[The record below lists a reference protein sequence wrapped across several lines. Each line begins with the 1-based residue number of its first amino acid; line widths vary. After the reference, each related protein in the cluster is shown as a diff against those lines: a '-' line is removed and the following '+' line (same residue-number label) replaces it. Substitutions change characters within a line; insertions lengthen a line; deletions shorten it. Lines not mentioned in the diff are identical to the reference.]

1 MSIRTE
7 QEYQEKLNLAKNI
20 QQLILK
26 GKSTIINEAMYSTLK
41 TQLQEYGDS
50 RTTK

>member
-20 QQLILK
+20 QQLILQ
-26 GKSTIINEAMYSTLK
+26 GKSTIINETMYSVLK
-41 TQLQEYGDS
+41 KQLQEYGDS

>member
-7 QEYQEKLNLAKNI
+7 QEYLEKLNLAKNI
-20 QQLILK
+20 QELILK
-26 GKSTIINEAMYSTLK
+26 GKSTIINETMYSVLK
-41 TQLQEYGDS
+41 KQLKEYGDS